1 MVHEP
6 VLLKEVMTGL
16 DVHPGEILL
25 DLTVNR
31 GGHSRELCRQLASHG
46 HLIGIDAD
54 AGALKEAT
62 DNLKICPCPVTLLEG
77 NFRDLTQIIDGIGI
91 GKVDAILADLGLSSQ
106 QLDESDRGFS
116 FQRDEPLNMNLS
128 HNTAPGSLTA
138 YQIVNFWQETSLADV
153 IFGYGEE
160 RFARRIAKAI
170 VSERE
175 VAPISTTQELVAVIK
190 SAIPLRY
197 QNGRRH
203 PATKTFQ
210 ALRITVNDELGS
222 LSAALE
228 SAWSRLNRNGRFAII
243 TFHSLE
249 ARLVKNF
256 FRERVKERNAE
267 LLTKHAVRPTREEV
281 LKNPRSRSAQLRI
294 IKKL

>member
-1 MVHEP
+1 M
-6 VLLKEVMTGL
+6 GL
-16 DVHPGEILL
+16 ALQQGEILL

-31 GGHSRELCRQLASHG
+31 GGHSRELCQQLASHG
-46 HLIGIDAD
+46 RLIGIDAD
-54 AGALKEAT
+54 AGALNEAV

-77 NFRDLTQIIDGIGI
+77 NFRDLAQLLDESGV

-116 FQRDEPLNMNLS
+116 FQRDEPLDMNLS
-128 HNTAPGSLTA
+128 RNLMPGSLTA
-138 YQIVNFWQETSLADV
+138 YQIVNFWQEDSLADV

-175 VAPISTTQELVAVIK
+175 VAPISTTQELVRVIK
-190 SAIPLRY
+190 SALPPRH

-222 LSAALE
+222 LNMALE
-228 SAWSRLNRNGRFAII
+228 SAWLRLNQNGRLAVI

-256 FRERVKERNAE
+256 FRERVSDGNAE
-267 LLTKHAVRPTREEV
+267 ILTKHAVRPAREEV
-281 LKNPRSRSAQLRI
+281 LNNSRSRSAQLRI